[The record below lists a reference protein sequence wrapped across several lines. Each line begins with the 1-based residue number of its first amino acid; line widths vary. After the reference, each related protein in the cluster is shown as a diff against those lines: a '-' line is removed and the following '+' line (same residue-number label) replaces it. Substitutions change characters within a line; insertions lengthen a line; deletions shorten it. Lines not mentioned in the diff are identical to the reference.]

1 MFLIYTGLALFVLF
15 WAYLLPSS
23 PSSPMTAKE

>member
-23 PSSPMTAKE
+23 PSSPYDR